1 MFIFC
6 FGESKKHCIMA
17 AIIVILLCSL
27 CSARSI
33 LLFSS
38 AALFSSI
45 WTLSVRLLS
54 IFSSL
59 VDVAED
65 FLNLVQR
72 VLRTRLCLA
81 LHCISIIASSC
92 FLVLSAASIIC
103 GVALS
108 AFGASGTFWN
118 YFTFSYNLLSTT
130 TSTFEIVRAVFGLM
144 FVLESFEALYY
155 RGFKSRSLTS
165 LSLVENCNSSS
176 SSISGSFLFSE
187 YSYESRRLVGR
198 TTCYS
203 MELLSKKLGL
213 EVCSIKARVESLYRV
228 LVFVQGSSLYR
239 VRNLVFVQLKGARS
253 CSKIESERWGVQCP
267 QLRSFSVSGWT
278 S

>member
-1 MFIFC
+1 MLELSNLRIVFDLTVVLAEKTLRAWRMFIFC

-81 LHCISIIASSC
+81 LHCISIVASSC

-108 AFGASGTFWN
+108 SFGASGPFWN

-144 FVLESFEALYY
+144 FVLEAFETLYY

-165 LSLVENCNSSS
+165 LSLVENCNSSI
-176 SSISGSFLFSE
+176 SSISGSFLFVSE
-187 YSYESRRLVGR
+187 YSLLVSLVGWLVARLVIR
-198 TTCYS
+198 W
-203 MELLSKKLGL
+203 
-213 EVCSIKARVESLYRV
+213 
-228 LVFVQGSSLYR
+228 
-239 VRNLVFVQLKGARS
+239 S
-253 CSKIESERWGVQCP
+253 CC
-267 QLRSFSVSGWT
+267 LRSSGWKFVV
-278 S
+278 

>member
-1 MFIFC
+1 M
-6 FGESKKHCIMA
+6 SYYY
-17 AIIVILLCSL
+17 VL

-33 LLFSS
+33 LLFGS
-38 AALFSSI
+38 AASFSSI

-54 IFSSL
+54 IFSSI

-81 LHCISIIASSC
+81 LHCISIVASSC
-92 FLVLSAASIIC
+92 FLVISAASIIC

-108 AFGASGTFWN
+108 AVGASGTFSN

-130 TSTFEIVRAVFGLM
+130 TSTIKIVWAVFGLM
-144 FVLESFEALYY
+144 FVLEAFETLYY

-176 SSISGSFLFSE
+176 NSISGSFLCVSE

-213 EVCSIKARVESLYRV
+213 EVCSIKPRVESLYRV

-253 CSKIESERWGVQCP
+253 CSKIESERCDVQCS

>member
-1 MFIFC
+1 
-6 FGESKKHCIMA
+6 MA

-27 CSARSI
+27 CSAKSI
-33 LLFSS
+33 LLFGS
-38 AALFSSI
+38 AASFSSI

-54 IFSSL
+54 IFSSI

-81 LHCISIIASSC
+81 LHCISIVASSC

-108 AFGASGTFWN
+108 AVEASGTFSN

-130 TSTFEIVRAVFGLM
+130 TSTIKIVWAVFGLM
-144 FVLESFEALYY
+144 FVLEAFETLYY
-155 RGFKSRSLTS
+155 RG
-165 LSLVENCNSSS
+165 
-176 SSISGSFLFSE
+176 
-187 YSYESRRLVGR
+187 SYESRRLVGR

-213 EVCSIKARVESLYRV
+213 EVCSIKPRVESLYRV

-253 CSKIESERWGVQCP
+253 CSKIESERCDVQCP